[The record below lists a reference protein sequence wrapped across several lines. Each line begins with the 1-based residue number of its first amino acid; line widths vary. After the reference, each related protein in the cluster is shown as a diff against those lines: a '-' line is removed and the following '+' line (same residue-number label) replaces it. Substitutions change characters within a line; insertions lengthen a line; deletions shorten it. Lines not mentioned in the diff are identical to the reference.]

1 MKNLIIFLLLAM
13 TSCFPYDVT
22 FDPFAQ
28 DPNPPLPPITTEGLN
43 KLGCLIDGKVYVS
56 SIPLGSWI
64 SGMSPF
70 IMGYHEETNLI
81 SMNTWWITQD
91 GTQDKC
97 FGFSSCGFSN
107 DKAKCIIKRDSI
119 VRISNYVDNL
129 LGDSEYFI
137 DYNLPAEFKVIHFD
151 STKRIIAGTFS
162 FFLIDKVHEDTIVV
176 TEGRFDGH
184 YFIVE

>member
-1 MKNLIIFLLLAM
+1 MKNLIIFY
-13 TSCFPYDVT
+13 SCHDFLFSHDVT

-28 DPNPPLPPITTEGLN
+28 DPNLHYLLFTEGLN
-43 KLGCLIDGKVYVS
+43 KLGCLIDGKVYVLVYLS
-56 SIPLGSWI
+56 EGI

-119 VRISNYVDNL
+119 VRISNFVDNL

-162 FFLIDKVHEDTIVV
+162 FFLIDKVHEDTIAV

-184 YFIVE
+184 YFLVE